1 MWIASYQPR
10 SNTQQRGHGTAIL
23 IPYTSID
30 VPDGKDPA
38 DVRRAIANSVESS
51 RSGRVCRATMT
62 TEGRKLT
69 LCSTYAPPSWRNL
82 YRHFT
87 LIETKGQH
95 LSWEH
100 VFFDTLRDYK
110 SAVLRVKHTITV
122 QLTSVRHGRRPIR
135 PPPRSAIYPALVNED
150 HNNPNQLSNAFTH
163 ALHTAESAVHT

>member
-1 MWIASYQPR
+1 MQYPFWKACLNFIEEVL
-10 SNTQQRGHGTAIL
+10 GEDI
-23 IPYTSID
+23 
-30 VPDGKDPA
+30 
-38 DVRRAIANSVESS
+38 
-51 RSGRVCRATMT
+51 
-62 TEGRKLT
+62 
-69 LCSTYAPPSWRNL
+69 PPSFNAERAVIFGHATAEKMLSTQARALLRHGWRNL